1 LRDFAGDIQM
11 QGAGRGILATL
22 GSSESVAGD
31 LIKRYGIEVID
42 VAALWPKVRPF
53 VPVDVR
59 KTVRRHTAS
68 QTWKGIGIG
77 AVCSAVLGVVT
88 FLVASQMAV
97 EGTSDLVAKTTAS
110 GAGTSNVAAA
120 SAEADRKR
128 INVATAAMAKVATLT
143 DAELVQRRADALKQ
157 LKEIA
162 QVGSVGWTSASTLV
176 LTLKQSDGVDKELIE
191 KVCGTLTQYEELRFA
206 RLQLQPPVNSATP
219 VHWRQCQ

>member
-1 LRDFAGDIQM
+1 
-11 QGAGRGILATL
+11 
-22 GSSESVAGD
+22 
-31 LIKRYGIEVID
+31 
-42 VAALWPKVRPF
+42 
-53 VPVDVR
+53 
-59 KTVRRHTAS
+59 
-68 QTWKGIGIG
+68 
-77 AVCSAVLGVVT
+77 VLGVVT

-97 EGTSDLVAKTTAS
+97 EGTTDLVAKTTAS